1 MKLSLDLSNI
11 LKKKNKENKRK
22 LDTQVEQSSFDD
34 KIEDPVEN
42 SDSSFNV
49 VKKQKEQL
57 FLIISFIF
65 FVISFFLISGGIYN
79 TNNNSYNLSKILNDK
94 NTLAD
99 SFRNLNLYK
108 KRIIN
113 YAKENNIKINK
124 NIDKNMNNLAINYLF
139 SLPLHALKN
148 NIIINSVYINKRQ
161 ISNLKA
167 VNGINFNPIGSR
179 KYIGLKEI
187 NFVISGKY
195 NSLQGLDKFTKF
207 YKNASLVGVN
217 LNKNNFKISE
227 VIYGN

>member
-1 MKLSLDLSNI
+1 MKLSLNLNNI
-11 LKKKNKENKRK
+11 LKKKNKENKNNT
-22 LDTQVEQSSFDD
+22 DIQVEQSSFDD
-34 KIEDPVEN
+34 KIEDPAEKLN
-42 SDSSFNV
+42 SSFNV

-57 FLIISFIF
+57 FLIVSFIF
-65 FVISFFLISGGIYN
+65 FVFSFFLISGGVYN
-79 TNNNSYNLSKILNDK
+79 TNNNSYNLHKISNDK